1 MISAFWNVFHVRLW
15 CFRVL
20 RSTSIKSMCPKIWGS
35 KSKPGCRNIEIFD
48 VSCSFPSSE
57 LPITNCLCH
66 HSLWDNLPPKMAGF
80 ENWGSKTP
88 VPYGGQ
94 HTVLWCPKNGVS
106 WGLVSLIH
114 HHFMFENG
122 KASWKE
128 EYAFPHHRMRA
139 RRTPRSG
146 LEINP
151 HHIGIIC
158 HYDHILHY
166 YPIIMYIYIYVVYT
180 IIIYHILSI
189 MASHFL
195 YPSSHGIPIPAL
207 HSSHQN
213 VAWHEGLRGLRG
225 LAAPAQRRPGVQRC
239 VPGDGRDVRHLE
251 GMGWLWSVL
260 HGFHMLSLGF
270 YMVII
275 SYH

>member
-166 YPIIMYIYIYVVYT
+166 YPIIMYIYICSIYYHNLSYT
-180 IIIYHILSI
+180 IN
-189 MASHFL
+189 
-195 YPSSHGIPIPAL
+195 HGIPFFVSIIPWHPQHPHPRLAL
-207 HSSHQN
+207 
-213 VAWHEGLRGLRG
+213 VASKRCVARRPSRPSRPCCAS
-225 LAAPAQRRPGVQRC
+225 AATARRAALCARRWQRREAPG
-239 VPGDGRDVRHLE
+239 GDGMVMV
-251 GMGWLWSVL
+251 GFTWL
-260 HGFHMLSLGF
+260 
-270 YMVII
+270 
-275 SYH
+275 SYAFTGLLYGYH